1 MEKYQRSSVERL
13 CIPRGTVDTFQDVM
27 SKSPKGSGLLSR
39 PNFLINSN
47 RDLGTMKMTPHVN
60 NALMKS
66 GGLQI
71 DDVLNSPTAKRNRE
85 IQRSGMLSPSVRHL
99 KSTLLKKKNAL
110 STIKNSSEDT
120 HENDL
125 KRTIDNVMARRNTMD
140 VNC

>member
-1 MEKYQRSSVERL
+1 M
-13 CIPRGTVDTFQDVM
+13 M
-27 SKSPKGSGLLSR
+27 S
-39 PNFLINSN
+39 SN
-47 RDLGTMKMTPHVN
+47 RDLGSVNMMPHVN

-71 DDVLNSPTAKRNRE
+71 DVLNSPVAKRNRE

-110 STIKNSSEDT
+110 STIKNSSAAI

-125 KRTIDNVMARRNTMD
+125 KRTIDNVMGRRNTMD